1 MMIKNEPSPRK
12 FQNMLINPRFQ
23 LKFLG
28 WFVGLFLFI
37 NATLYSTTFL
47 FYYRLKEKALNVGI
61 PDGHVFFKFLGDQKQ
76 DLDQLFI
83 GLSVVNFFILIG
95 VTFLISHRIAG
106 PIFKLKKM
114 LGEANPDS
122 EEFKLRE
129 TDFFQELAPLIKT
142 LKDKSP

>member
-1 MMIKNEPSPRK
+1 MIKNEPSPRK
-12 FQNMLINPRFQ
+12 FKNMFINPKFQ
-23 LKFLG
+23 LRFLG
-28 WFVGLFLFI
+28 WFVGIFLFT
-37 NATLYSTTFL
+37 NVTLYSTTFL

-61 PDGHVFFKFLGDQKQ
+61 PNGHIFFKFLNDQKE

-83 GLSVVNFFILIG
+83 GLSIVNFLILIG

-114 LGEANPDS
+114 LAEDNQDS

-129 TDFFQELAPLIKT
+129 TDFFQELAPLIKS
-142 LKDKSP
+142 LKDKTQ